1 MNNNGFDQ
9 YGRPIE
15 HFAEP
20 PRQPVYPQD
29 PQGESPRSPEQKER
43 KTATG
48 RDMVFALL
56 CLVFSILTIDFLFW
70 SGAGIG
76 ISVCA
81 AAILF
86 VSVAYLSQKG
96 IKISAYTV
104 ILSVLYLALSAG
116 LTFSDGGF
124 PKFLALFLMGI
135 IYTLILMDG
144 MSLRRFESG
153 TFKSIGDICYCI
165 FALTF
170 GKIGRA
176 WYGVFHKKEG
186 DRIVSRK
193 TGSVFIGFAF
203 AIPVL
208 CIVIPLLVSSD
219 AAFEGL
225 LHKVSFAE
233 VWEILCS
240 ILLGAFVFLLWFGQ
254 IFSAPDIKRE
264 RAERK
269 SSRGGVEPTVILS
282 FLAVISAA
290 YMLYL
295 LSQLAYFFN
304 AFSRL
309 LPDGFTMAQY
319 ARRGFFEM
327 VAVCAINLFIIFLV
341 SLIVRRKT
349 EYAPVSVRVLSLFL
363 CAFSMVLIATSL
375 SKIVMYINSY
385 GMTRLRIFTSV
396 FAVFLAVVFIAVAVR
411 LFVKRMPY
419 MKAAIIAAAILT
431 AAMCYLDVD
440 GMIAKYNVEAYLD
453 GRLDTVDTDALYD
466 LSSDAVVPY
475 VLQLMDDPDTNVQVG
490 ARRVLRKHAHEL
502 LEIEDDPVEMTESAR
517 LPDYDFRR
525 YNIYEYKAAR
535 LLYDNFESFNPVV
548 D

>member
-1 MNNNGFDQ
+1 MNNGFDQ
-9 YGRPIE
+9 YGRPIGRY
-15 HFAEP
+15 AEP
-20 PRQPVYPQD
+20 PKQPFYPQ
-29 PQGESPRSPEQKER
+29 GNAPRPPEPKMK

-48 RDMVFALL
+48 RDMVFVFI
-56 CLVFSILTIDFLFW
+56 CLIISIVSVDFLFW

-76 ISVCA
+76 ISVCT

-86 VSVAYLSQKG
+86 TSIIYLCTKG
-96 IKISAYTV
+96 MKISIYSV
-104 ILSVLYLALSAG
+104 ILAVLYLALGAG

-124 PKFLALFLMGI
+124 PKFLSLFLMSL
-135 IYTLILMDG
+135 IYTVILMDT

-153 TFKSIGDICYCI
+153 TFKSIGDIWYCT

-170 GKIGRA
+170 GKIGKA

-193 TGSVFIGFAF
+193 TGSIFIGFAF
-203 AIPVL
+203 AVPVL

-233 VWEILCS
+233 VWEIIGS
-240 ILLGAFVFLLWFGQ
+240 VLLGAFVFLLWFGQ

-264 RAERK
+264 RAERR
-269 SSRGGVEPTVILS
+269 SSKGGVEPTVILS
-282 FLAVISAA
+282 FLAVISMA
-290 YMLYL
+290 YILYL

-304 AFSRL
+304 AFSQL

-327 VAVCAINLFIIFLV
+327 VAVCAINLLIIFLV
-341 SLIVRRKT
+341 SVIVRRKT
-349 EYAPVSVRVLSLFL
+349 ERAPISVRVLSLFL
-363 CAFSMVLIATSL
+363 CVFSMVLIATSL

-396 FAVFLAVVFIAVAVR
+396 FAVFLGVVFIAVALR

-419 MKAAIIAAAILT
+419 MKAAIIAAAVLT
-431 AAMCYLDVD
+431 AAMCYADVD

-453 GRLDTVDTDALYD
+453 GRLEAVDTDALYD

-475 VLQLMDDPDTNVQVG
+475 VLQLIDDPDVDVQMGV
-490 ARRVLRKHAHEL
+490 RRVLRKHAYEL
-502 LEIEDDPVEMTESAR
+502 LETKYDPVEMTESAR
-517 LPDYDFRR
+517 MPDYDFRR
-525 YNIYEYKAAR
+525 YNIHEYKAAK
-535 LLYDNFESFNPVV
+535 LLYENFESYNPVV